1 MPTRPGQ
8 LSREDGDGLL
18 REAVWQE
25 AARLDKVRFLLNN
38 RVILVTGT
46 LPRVNLT

>member
-8 LSREDGDGLL
+8 LGREDGLRLL
-18 REAVWQE
+18 REALWQE

-38 RVILVTGT
+38 RVILLTTT
-46 LPRVNLT
+46 LPPINLT

>member
-38 RVILVTGT
+38 RVTLGT
-46 LPRVNLT
+46 ANLPLVNLT